1 MTNCELYI
9 FDKNNKLI
17 GGQNVSNN
25 TVGEVTAMIE
35 ALKTIDRTGI
45 VSDKGRSVCCVCSL
59 DLGECEIKAGDIS
72 HGYCKECFEV
82 SCREIENL
90 R

>member
-1 MTNCELYI
+1 MQNCELYI

-25 TVGEVTAMIE
+25 SIQEVTDMIE

-45 VSDKGRSVCCVCSL
+45 VSDKGRSVCCSCNL
-59 DLGECEIKAGDIS
+59 DLGEKEIPASVIS
-72 HGYCKECFEV
+72 HGYCTECFEV